1 VRDAG
6 KLAADTGF
14 PVLVGV
20 PEIVTPGDVA
30 RKKLRR
36 LQAAAGA
43 VAFLVAGVLVVH
55 FFVMDLDVVWA
66 KLMRKLVL

>member
-1 VRDAG
+1 
-6 KLAADTGF
+6 
-14 PVLVGV
+14 VLVGV

-43 VAFLVAGVLVVH
+43 AAVLVAGVLVVH

-66 KLMRKLVL
+66 KLMRKLML